1 MVKFNIVDNQT
12 AFEYVMYMMFGSYF
26 HKAVHKNQMLEK
38 KMYVQY
44 MEQKD
49 KSQFQM
55 EDICIRFI
63 EKKLMKELPEGLW
76 NQKVTVRIVPTKMKG
91 LREIQFRGPEYTLRV
106 CGFYRGKG
114 NTTIHYEVRQKEA
127 CLVAA

>member
-49 KSQFQM
+49 KS
-55 EDICIRFI
+55 
-63 EKKLMKELPEGLW
+63 
-76 NQKVTVRIVPTKMKG
+76 
-91 LREIQFRGPEYTLRV
+91 
-106 CGFYRGKG
+106 
-114 NTTIHYEVRQKEA
+114 
-127 CLVAA
+127 